1 MSKPKQ
7 IHYNNHNLDLEF
19 INSRRNLEIDKDKDI
34 NKKFILTVD
43 TPHEVSKSFNVLRQ
57 DTGSTVTKII
67 EHRRQL
73 SDTLNRK
80 GSLQS
85 LKQALEDTIQAH
97 KNTSSKIPSKS
108 QDKKSHRKSTRS
120 LNISK
125 LYDRLNS
132 KCRLNNE

>member
-1 MSKPKQ
+1 M
-7 IHYNNHNLDLEF
+7 
-19 INSRRNLEIDKDKDI
+19 NSRRNLEIDKDL
-34 NKKFILTVD
+34 NKKFVLTVD
-43 TPHEVSKSFNVLRQ
+43 TPHEISRSFNVLRQ

-97 KNTSSKIPSKS
+97 KHTANKSSSKV

-125 LYDRLNS
+125 LYERLNS
-132 KCRLNNE
+132 KCRFNNE